1 MHILKDKLQIFIT
14 IIFLSFAGW
23 QLSFQSVV
31 RAQGLS
37 VQWFGGT
44 YGVVALIG
52 ACIGFFTAHKWG
64 GFKTVLGKA
73 LMLFSLGLLA
83 QELGQLIYTYYVY
96 GAKTGIPYP
105 SVGDIAYFGSVI
117 LYILAAVFLG
127 KAAGV
132 KFSLQR
138 NVYKVVAIVIPAALL
153 ITSYAILLHHHQ
165 YDTHKPLTVLLD
177 FGYPMGQATYISFAI
192 TAYLLS
198 RRLLGGIMRAGISLI
213 ILALVVQYVS
223 DFTFVY
229 QNSHN
234 LYVPG
239 KFDDFFYL
247 LAYFAMATAL
257 NKFRLIYVGLSKRA
271 AGPAPEAAAPA
282 TGGTA

>member
-1 MHILKDKLQIFIT
+1 MRPSKDKVQILIT
-14 IIFLSFAGW
+14 VIFLAFAVW
-23 QLSFQSVV
+23 QLSFQSIVDK
-31 RAQGLS
+31 QGLS

-44 YGVVALIG
+44 YGFMALFG
-52 ACIGFFTAHKWG
+52 SCIGFVTAHKWG

-117 LYILAAVFLG
+117 LYIFAAIYLG

-132 KFSLQR
+132 KFSFQR
-138 NVYKVVAIVIPAALL
+138 PIYKVIALL
-153 ITSYAILLHHHQ
+153 VPAVLLATSYVILLHHHQ
-165 YDTHKPLTVLLD
+165 YNTHKPLTVVLD
-177 FGYPMGQATYISFAI
+177 FGYPMGQATYISLAI

-198 RRLLGGIMRAGISLI
+198 RKLLGGIMRAGISLI
-213 ILALVVQYVS
+213 ILALVVQYVA

-229 QNSHN
+229 QNSRGT
-234 LYVPG
+234 YVPG

-247 LAYFAMATAL
+247 LSYFAMGTAL
-257 NKFRLIYVGLSKRA
+257 NKFRLIYFGLSRKAVNATPDVA
-271 AGPAPEAAAPA
+271 AKEAS
-282 TGGTA
+282 